1 MNTILKKDK
10 MKKFIIT
17 ICFLTF
23 FLGCDSDFLDQTN
36 PNTLTP
42 DNFWQDAGD
51 AQSAIIG
58 AYSPLSTIFYHGR
71 IWASIELALSDEIV
85 VNGAIGT
92 QAERYNFNPNN
103 GNFANAFAEMWK
115 IIFRANLV
123 LENVPNID
131 MDTTLRDNILG
142 EAYFLRALQ
151 YFVLVNH
158 FQNIPLVTVPAGSLA
173 ETQQPP
179 ASPDLVW
186 AQIKE
191 DLIAAIPLLPT
202 SWDDSNKG
210 RVMKGSASALL
221 GKAYLYQGEWAL
233 AASELENLI
242 NGTYGTFDLMPNFVD
257 NFRDSSE
264 NNIESLFEIQ
274 FDQTGAWTAGWGSD
288 VPNTARYSSFD
299 NDFSNGS
306 HSFMNPWVLDLFL
319 QETTNGGDIDP
330 RAYETLVWDYPEAEH
345 FGGVLFA
352 DKFATQLAN
361 YAADPANVRRPVKAA
376 KYINPNSGL
385 AAPSFSANGNNKRII
400 RFADVLLMH
409 AEAENEANGPTS
421 AAYTSIN
428 RVRARVDMPDVPAG
442 LTQDAFRQRVR
453 DERVLELCNESQ
465 RPLDLLRWG
474 MQPSRFVDNPS
485 FRNTDIF
492 YVTGREYYPIPQLEL
507 DTNPAYNQQNPG
519 YE

>member
-1 MNTILKKDK
+1 
-10 MKKFIIT
+10 MKKILIT
-17 ICFLTF
+17 IFCLTF
-23 FLGCDSDFLDQTN
+23 FLGCDSDFLNETN

-42 DNFWQDAGD
+42 DDFWQDADD

-85 VNGAIGT
+85 VTGAIGT

-103 GNFANAFAEMWK
+103 GNFRLAFAEMWK
-115 IIFRANLV
+115 VIFRSNLV
-123 LENVPNID
+123 LQNVPNID
-131 MDTTLRDNILG
+131 MDATLKDNILG

-158 FQNIPLVTVPAGSLA
+158 FQNIPLVTVPASSLA

-186 AQIKE
+186 AQIE
-191 DLIAAIPLLPT
+191 ADLSAAIPLLPT

-221 GKAYLYQGEWAL
+221 GKAYLYQGNWTA
-233 AASELENLI
+233 AASELERLI
-242 NGTYGTFDLMPNFVD
+242 DGSYGTFDLMPNFVD

-319 QETTNGGDIDP
+319 RETTNGGDIDP
-330 RAYETLVWDYPEAEH
+330 RAYETLVWDYPGAEH
-345 FGGVLFA
+345 FSGELFV
-352 DKFATQLAN
+352 DKFATQLEN
-361 YAADPANVRRPVKAA
+361 YALDPVNVRRPVKAA

-385 AAPSFSANGNNKRII
+385 DAPSFSANGNNKRII
-400 RFADVLLMH
+400 RFADVLLMY
-409 AEAENEANGPTS
+409 AEAENEVNGPTA
-421 AAYTSIN
+421 AAYASIN
-428 RVRARVDMPDVPAG
+428 RVRARVDMPDIPAG
-442 LTQDAFRQRVR
+442 LSQADFRQRVW
-453 DERVLELCNESQ
+453 DERTLELCNESQ

-474 MQPSRFVDNPS
+474 LSPSRFVDNPS

-492 YVTGREYYPIPQLEL
+492 YVPGREYYPIPQLEL
-507 DTNPAYNQQNPG
+507 DTNPNYNSQNQG